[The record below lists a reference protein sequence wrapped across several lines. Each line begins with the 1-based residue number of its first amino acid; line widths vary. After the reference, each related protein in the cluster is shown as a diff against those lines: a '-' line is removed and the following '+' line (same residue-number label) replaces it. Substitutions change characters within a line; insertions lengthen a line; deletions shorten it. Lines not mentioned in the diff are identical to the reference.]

1 MIGGMKGKMMLMAMA
16 LGSMGL
22 DGQYSNSEPQYSE
35 RVKTQLNNK
44 QSKARSASKRA
55 RKARRINRK

>member
-1 MIGGMKGKMMLMAMA
+1 MKGKMMLMAMA

-22 DGQYSNSEPQYSE
+22 DGQYSNREPQYSE

-44 QSKARSASKRA
+44 QSKARAASKRA